1 MVKGRTYTIAA
12 FANLGKRLKPK
23 DHAELEKTIVEMR
36 EEEGFRSGI
45 PMSATV
51 EDIVPEDE
59 SITIELIRMTAKI
72 SLRMDRSRLAKDVRL
87 TVRNVR
93 IGNCPKYVSVIGPS
107 KAESYHDVFEKG
119 FELTQDQCRPLNVS
133 GHSGLSGE
141 VSVYMFENMQG
152 EDLTVDAASF
162 IEMEMDYLSTE
173 LVSYDSP
180 LIYRF
185 YIEDKDGGYDIERN
199 SHYRFTVTPEGDGLS
214 ESGWSIDKSGI
225 GPVIPVFEIMP
236 GDLVEGHVGD
246 TVRVWCECYP
256 RTAPFDPGYEEL
268 AYDKS
273 RGIYDYKV
281 DDDGHGVT
289 LYLKKP
295 GAGIVYMSAGEPIN
309 RSGMVL
315 INVLP

>member
-1 MVKGRTYTIAA
+1 
-12 FANLGKRLKPK
+12 
-23 DHAELEKTIVEMR
+23 
-36 EEEGFRSGI
+36 
-45 PMSATV
+45 
-51 EDIVPEDE
+51 
-59 SITIELIRMTAKI
+59 
-72 SLRMDRSRLAKDVRL
+72 
-87 TVRNVR
+87 
-93 IGNCPKYVSVIGPS
+93 
-107 KAESYHDVFEKG
+107 
-119 FELTQDQCRPLNVS
+119 
-133 GHSGLSGE
+133 
-141 VSVYMFENMQG
+141 
-152 EDLTVDAASF
+152 
-162 IEMEMDYLSTE
+162 
-173 LVSYDSP
+173 
-180 LIYRF
+180 
-185 YIEDKDGGYDIERN
+185 
-199 SHYRFTVTPEGDGLS
+199 
-214 ESGWSIDKSGI
+214 
-225 GPVIPVFEIMP
+225 MP